1 MALPVQTVNDFVQ
14 DSYQLISASSPT
26 VPLQGNDLSKGVQF
40 LNELISFYSSSSLLL
55 PISQKI
61 ELTVQINQLFVTF
74 ADPGFVPPSSWIGNP
89 YYGTTLPS
97 YSGGRLTNLERAWLS
112 LDGVTYPLIDES
124 RGVFFGSYKYFPQ
137 LGLPRFAIITNDL
150 NYTTMQIYPG
160 PSQVYNLWIYGKFE
174 LPVLVTGGTMANFPL
189 YYIRFLKLA
198 LARDLVYYK
207 GRAAAWNERLEA
219 MFQEA
224 RDEIESV
231 STMDLVIDSANESYL
246 NGSWRLR
253 AGI

>member
-1 MALPVQTVNDFVQ
+1 MTLPYQTVNSFVA
-14 DSYQLISASSPT
+14 DAYQLISASTPT
-26 VPLQGNDLSKGVQF
+26 APLQGDDLNRGVQF
-40 LNELISFYSSSSLLL
+40 LNELIQAYSSSSLMLT
-55 PISQKI
+55 IAKKI

-74 ADPGFVPPSSWIGNP
+74 ADTGFVPPPSWTGNP

-112 LDGVTYPLIDES
+112 LDGVTYPLIDED

-137 LGLPRFAIITNDL
+137 LGLPRFVVLTNDL
-150 NYTTMQIYPG
+150 DYTTMQLYPG
-160 PSQVYNLWIYGKFE
+160 PSQQYNLWIYGKFT
-174 LPVLVTGGTMANFPL
+174 LPIITTGSTLSTLPL
-189 YYIRFLKLA
+189 YYQRYLKFA
-198 LARDLVYYK
+198 LARDLAFYK
-207 GRAAAWNERLEA
+207 GRSSAWTDKLES
-219 MFQEA
+219 MYQEA
-224 RDEIESV
+224 RDDMESV